1 MSKNS
6 EQFCNMLLESYKKLN
21 LDNIE
26 IFEKNSESLS
36 VKTRNIKLE
45 NIERSN
51 NYKLTLTVFKGKKT
65 TNLSVNNIEQI
76 NPIDLLEKA
85 KDMVVSLPEDIFS
98 GIPEKE
104 DYPQLVP
111 NLNIKD
117 PKEVN
122 ETDLLNKALIT
133 EEAMLQNK
141 NITNTE
147 GSNASRTLL
156 KSKIYSSV
164 GFVSSYTKTI
174 NSTSAIAIAGKDTN
188 MQRDYEYG
196 TSIFYDNLPDPKCIG
211 NKAAERALSRINS
224 KKIKS
229 CKVDI
234 IFEPR
239 IAKSILSSFSS
250 CATGVAIARGTSF
263 LIGKKE
269 KKIFKDG
276 INIIN
281 QPHLKG
287 GIGSTPYD
295 YNGVKNEDLFIV
307 SDGSLD
313 NYFLN
318 IRSARQL
325 NLKPNGNSSPYNLTL
340 QNGKPSPNELISNIK
355 KGFFVT
361 EMLGMSFN
369 PVNGDYSRGAAGFLI
384 ENGEITY
391 PVSEVTIAG
400 NMIDMMKNLTPA
412 NDLKIEENI
421 NTPTFLI
428 ENMTLAGQ

>member
-196 TSIFYDNLPDPKCIG
+196 TNIFYDSLPDPKFIG

-269 KKIFKDG
+269 KKIFKDE

-384 ENGEITY
+384 ENGEISY

-421 NTPTFLI
+421 NAPTFLI

>member
-1 MSKNS
+1 MSKNA
-6 EQFCNMLLESYKKLN
+6 EQFCNLLLENYKKVN

-26 IFEKNSESLS
+26 IVEKNSEGLS
-36 VKTRNIKLE
+36 VKTRNMKLE

-51 NYKLTLTVFKGKKT
+51 NFKITLTVFKGKKT
-65 TNLSVNNIEQI
+65 TNLSVNNIEKI
-76 NPIDLLEKA
+76 NPLDLLEQA
-85 KDMVVSLPEDIFS
+85 KNMVVALPEDIFS

-104 DYPQLVP
+104 YYPEKIP
-111 NLNIKD
+111 NLDIKD
-117 PKEVN
+117 PKEVSQ
-122 ETDLLNKALIT
+122 EHLLDRALMT

-147 GSNASRTLL
+147 GANSSRALL
-156 KSKIYSSV
+156 ESKIYSSV
-164 GFVSSYTKTI
+164 GFVSSYKKTI

-196 TSIFYDNLPDPKCIG
+196 TSIFYDNLPDPRFIG
-211 NKAAERALSRINS
+211 NKAAERAFSRLNS

-239 IAKSILSSFSS
+239 IAKSILSSFSN
-250 CATGVAIARGTSF
+250 CATGAAIARGTSF
-263 LIGKKE
+263 LIGKKG

-276 INIIN
+276 IKIIN
-281 QPHLKG
+281 QPHLKR

-295 YNGVKNEDLFIV
+295 YNGVQNEDLLIV
-307 SDGSLD
+307 SDGNLD

-340 QNGKPSPNELISNIK
+340 QNGEYSPNSLISNVK

-400 NMIDMMKNLTPA
+400 NMIDMIRNLTPA
-412 NDLKIEENI
+412 NDLKIDENI
-421 NTPTFLI
+421 NSPTFLI